1 MQEIK
6 KIFSLSAQPLGAR
19 KYFHRRAVQCDHI
32 ICTGS
37 ISYHYFA
44 GFGGGRKALFPGV
57 SGFKTINQNHAL
69 MLEPG
74 SGLGILEGNP
84 VYEDQIEGA
93 EFCRPSFLLNVVL
106 NEEMDFLG
114 VFAGDYIQAHKQGC
128 RLVEQVYGVGMRE
141 KADVVIASCGGYPRD
156 INVYQMQ
163 KTMGNARLAVREGGA
178 VILLGEC
185 REGVGSDIY
194 VEWMK
199 KFKTPQAIEQ
209 EVRRKFE
216 IGGHKAY
223 AVTRLM
229 KGVEFIL
236 VSSLP
241 QELAKI
247 LFFTPARSIEEA
259 LYSVRRGNNAKPRI
273 CLMPQGGVTVPI
285 SGQQC

>member
-1 MQEIK
+1 
-6 KIFSLSAQPLGAR
+6 
-19 KYFHRRAVQCDHI
+19 
-32 ICTGS
+32 
-37 ISYHYFA
+37 
-44 GFGGGRKALFPGV
+44 
-57 SGFKTINQNHAL
+57 